1 MSAMTFDEYFRSVNG
16 KGIDFDGNYGVQC
29 FDLVNDYAVKV
40 LGCKPF
46 VGLYAWEI
54 YENFG
59 AQPSHARFTKI
70 QNGSTFVPQ
79 KGDIVVWGKSLNGNA
94 GHCAIATG
102 EGTTLWF
109 KSYEQNWTGRN
120 DPCTV
125 ITHSYYHVLGVLRP
139 KEQNNINKEAK
150 QVAYKSKGI
159 DISRYQGK
167 PDFTRVKKEVDFVIM
182 QAGYGKYTAQ
192 VDTSFEYNYFNCKQN
207 NIPVGVYWYSYAKS
221 VEDAHAEAK
230 TCLEI
235 IKNKQFEYPIYI
247 DMEEGL
253 GSLGRSLVS
262 AIAETFCTDLEKA
275 GYYAG
280 IYMSRSPAQSYLTS
294 SVVSKY
300 ALWLAEYASNLNWTG
315 SVGMWQYTSEGKV
328 SGIGGNVDMNYC
340 YEDYPKIIKN
350 AGLNGYTK
358 VPANTLDTTGFKQG
372 DKNDGVLAYK
382 QLLILARTLGIIQQ
396 KVDNNNSFGE
406 GTTKA
411 TNEFLKSIEKNQN
424 GIAGANT
431 IKALGEKIKEVV
443 SK

>member
-1 MSAMTFDEYFRSVNG
+1 MT
-16 KGIDFDGNYGVQC
+16 
-29 FDLVNDYAVKV
+29 
-40 LGCKPF
+40 
-46 VGLYAWEI
+46 
-54 YENFG
+54 
-59 AQPSHARFTKI
+59 
-70 QNGSTFVPQ
+70 
-79 KGDIVVWGKSLNGNA
+79 
-94 GHCAIATG
+94 
-102 EGTTLWF
+102 
-109 KSYEQNWTGRN
+109 
-120 DPCTV
+120 PCTV
-125 ITHSYYHVLGVLRP
+125 VTHSYDHVLGVLRP
-139 KEQNNINKEAK
+139 KEQTNINKEAK
-150 QVAYKSKGI
+150 QVAYKAKGI

-167 PDFTRVKKEVDFVIM
+167 PDFVRVKKEVDFVIM
-182 QAGYGKYTAQ
+182 QAGYGKYTSQ
-192 VDTSFEYNYFNCKQN
+192 VDSSFEYNYFNCKQN

-253 GSLGRSLVS
+253 DSLGRSLVS
-262 AIAETFCTDLEKA
+262 AIADTFCSDLEKA

-294 SVVSKY
+294 NVLSKY
-300 ALWLAEYASNLNWTG
+300 TLWLAEYASNLNWTG
-315 SVGMWQYTSEGKV
+315 AVGMWQYSSEGKV

-340 YEDYPKIIKN
+340 YENYPKIIKN

-382 QLLILARTLGIIQQ
+382 QLLILARILGVIQQ

-411 TNEFLKSIEKNQN
+411 TNEFLKSIDKNQN

>member
-1 MSAMTFDEYFRSVNG
+1 MAAMTFDEYFRTVSG
-16 KGIDFDGNYGVQC
+16 KGLDFDGKYGVQC

-46 VGLYAWEI
+46 IGMSAWEI

-70 QNGSTFVPQ
+70 QNGPTFVPQ
-79 KGDIVVWGKSLNGNA
+79 KGDIVVWGKSLNGDS

-109 KSYEQNWTGRN
+109 KSYEQNWTGNN
-120 DPCTV
+120 DLCTV
-125 ITHSYYHVLGVLRP
+125 ITHGYDHVLGVLRP

-150 QVAYKSKGI
+150 QVAYKAKGI

-167 PDFTRVKKEVDFVIM
+167 PDFTKAKKEVAFVIM
-182 QAGYGKYTAQ
+182 QAGYGKYTSQ

-262 AIAETFCTDLEKA
+262 AIADTFCSDLEKA

-315 SVGMWQYTSEGKV
+315 AVGMWQYSSEGKV

-358 VPANTLDTTGFKQG
+358 VPVNTLDTTGFKQG

-382 QLLILARTLGIIQQ
+382 QLLILARTLVIIQQ

-431 IKALGEKIKEVV
+431 IKALGEKLKEVV